1 MTCPNCKNQMR
12 VEGNEYVC
20 SYCGTRV
27 NKPQQSNNILSDKY
41 QWYAFIFPL
50 LGFILYFKWRNTDPA
65 KAKTVLKISLVSL
78 IGGLIIAVIGIV
90 VAYVLKINGYD
101 VLDNSLMINFIT
113 YKFNL

>member
-1 MTCPNCKNQMR
+1 MR

-113 YKFNL
+113 YKF